1 MCCQCVHGSLQ
12 EALVVVSSSILCT
25 LPGGSTFSDEHDLVL
40 GSAKSE
46 VLKRVCVSDS
56 TGVLSCEVL

>member
-1 MCCQCVHGSLQ
+1 MVYL
-12 EALVVVSSSILCT
+12 SSSILCT

-46 VLKRVCVSDS
+46 VLKCVCVSDS